1 MKTEGVGNAGRR
13 CTRSLVCET
22 KQTHE
27 LVTTGHRRNPAF
39 PHAMVLRLTSRS
51 PRRPGFVVTVGSRIK
66 VLSAPGWADLPPQ
79 DLTPASGRQN
89 HTTWPYASASFV
101 QHAVDCSQAL
111 SARPAI
117 THMPNAAAS
126 TASLPAFVT
135 FAKRPSVGRDGL
147 DMHLIWV
154 SGEEK
159 YFCKRGLTR
168 FLKIRSDLPVGQN
181 HASSRATNPTSRAK
195 SVGG

>member
-89 HTTWPYASASFV
+89 HTTSPSASAPFV
-101 QHAVDCSQAL
+101 CAPVIAHGKPAL
-111 SARPAI
+111 RSRRARGHCRVHRIP
-117 THMPNAAAS
+117 PR
-126 TASLPAFVT
+126 V
-135 FAKRPSVGRDGL
+135 REDR
-147 DMHLIWV
+147 
-154 SGEEK
+154 
-159 YFCKRGLTR
+159 
-168 FLKIRSDLPVGQN
+168 
-181 HASSRATNPTSRAK
+181 K
-195 SVGG
+195 SV